1 MRLTAAPPTDMR
13 PTTPTPMAASP
24 ARRTGGRAGEG
35 VARPGPDTRF
45 SSGEAA
51 AGWRLPVSRRV
62 TEVTAV
68 VTRPPSRASRGS
80 GRGPTCGAAAAVL
93 SSASAAA
100 FVEMSTKFRDSF
112 HNIIIHLNTIDHDR
126 AICLSVC
133 KSNH

>member
-45 SSGEAA
+45 TSGEAA

-62 TEVTAV
+62 TEVT
-68 VTRPPSRASRGS
+68 RPPSRASRGS
-80 GRGPTCGAAAAVL
+80 GRGATWGAAAAVL

-100 FVEMSTKFRDSF
+100 LVEMSTKFRDSF
-112 HNIIIHLNTIDHDR
+112 HNIIIHLNTIDR
-126 AICLSVC
+126 PC
-133 KSNH
+133 

>member
-80 GRGPTCGAAAAVL
+80 GRGAAWGAAVL

-100 FVEMSTKFRDSF
+100 LVEMSTKFRNSF
-112 HNIIIHLNTIDHDR
+112 HNIIIHLNTIDR
-126 AICLSVC
+126 PC
-133 KSNH
+133 